1 MIDQHSRRQLRSQ
14 PRTIIIV
21 YDQPQVNVVRR
32 YTRTLVHRVDPDEYQ
47 QRFDRVLLDT
57 ATLLEFIKRL
67 NIQECM
73 VNLILFLLFLND
85 FF

>member
-1 MIDQHSRRQLRSQ
+1 MVDRYPIRQSISK

-21 YDQPQVNVVRR
+21 YDPPKVTVVHR
-32 YTRTLVHRVDPDEYQ
+32 YTRTLVHRVDPDEYR

-57 ATLLEFIKRL
+57 ATLLELTKRL

-73 VNLILFLLFLND
+73 VN
-85 FF
+85 